1 MMSNDEKLKNF
12 ERQALQKA
20 EQRRDEINRELDNA
34 TGEALADCK
43 KVFRRETARIRSKG
57 VEEARKEARLIV
69 STAQN
74 KGQSAIMSKRKEII
88 DEVFGALVKKLR
100 AFTESPEGNYGELFE
115 KRLTEA
121 LTAATVH
128 LGESNAKITVEV
140 TPADYKQFSKLIEEV
155 SDRIVVW
162 ANTDVKATEEDIIGG
177 CVVNVPSLGL
187 VIDNSVKADVL
198 REREDFL
205 SWSNLSLG

>member
-43 KVFRRETARIRSKG
+43 KVFRRETAKIRGKG

-74 KGQSAIMSKRKEII
+74 KGQSAIMSKRNEII
-88 DEVFGALVKKLR
+88 DEVFGALVTKLR
-100 AFTESPEGNYGELFE
+100 AFTESTDGSYGELFE

-121 LTAATVH
+121 TA
-128 LGESNAKITVEV
+128 S
-140 TPADYKQFSKLIEEV
+140 V
-155 SDRIVVW
+155 SLFGFIR
-162 ANTDVKATEEDIIGG
+162 GSRS
-177 CVVNVPSLGL
+177 PSPCHP
-187 VIDNSVKADVL
+187 L
-198 REREDFL
+198 REGSSPRRAAGGRRRRDRRD
-205 SWSNLSLG
+205 GP